1 VRSEGYGMEK
11 MNIYEALKDAPMDDY
26 AGIKIVK
33 LTGDA
38 SLSVYV
44 ADIAPHTKL
53 TPHYHKEGIDTYQ
66 ILKGTGTMKTA
77 PFVEG
82 EIHWSETFTANE
94 GDCFH
99 IAPGIVHQILN
110 ETDET
115 LILVFTCP
123 ESHVST
129 DRHFVEIRSEE

>member
-1 VRSEGYGMEK
+1 MKTTNLYL
-11 MNIYEALKDAPMDDY
+11 ALKDAPMDDY
-26 AGIKIVK
+26 AGIRIVK

-53 TPHYHKEGIDTYQ
+53 SPHYHKEGIDAYQ
-66 ILKGTGTMKTA
+66 ILKGTGTMKTG
-77 PFVEG
+77 PFVENDTKWT
-82 EIHWSETFTANE
+82 EKFTANE

-99 IAPGIVHQILN
+99 IEPGVVHQILN
-110 ETDET
+110 ETDEQ

-123 ESHVST
+123 ESHVGS
-129 DRHFVEIRSEE
+129 DRHFVVVSSE

>member
-1 VRSEGYGMEK
+1 MTKTNLYQALRS
-11 MNIYEALKDAPMDDY
+11 AVMDDY

-53 TPHYHKEGIDTYQ
+53 TPHYHKEGIDAYQ
-66 ILKGTGTMKTA
+66 ILKGIGTMKTGK
-77 PFVEG
+77 FVEG
-82 EIHWSETFTANE
+82 LSVWTEKFTANE

-99 IAPGIVHQILN
+99 IEAGIVHQILN
-110 ETDET
+110 ETDEQ
-115 LILVFTCP
+115 LILVFACP
-123 ESHVST
+123 ESHVGS
-129 DRHFVEIRSEE
+129 DRHFVEMD

>member
-1 VRSEGYGMEK
+1 MK
-11 MNIYEALKDAPMDDY
+11 KTNLFDALKDAQMDDY

-33 LTGDA
+33 LSGDA
-38 SLSVYV
+38 SLSFYV
-44 ADIAPHTKL
+44 ADIAPHTQL
-53 TPHYHKEGIDTYQ
+53 TPHYHKEGIDAYH
-66 ILKGTGTMKTA
+66 ILKGTGTMRTG

-82 EIHWSETFTANE
+82 AFEWTEKFTAHE

-99 IAPGIVHQILN
+99 IDPNIVHQILN

-115 LILVFTCP
+115 LVLVFACP

-129 DRHFVEIRSEE
+129 DRHFVAVTSE

>member
-1 VRSEGYGMEK
+1 MDK
-11 MNIYEALKDAPMDDY
+11 TNIYLALEGAVMDDY

-33 LTGDA
+33 LAGDA
-38 SLSVYV
+38 SLSMYV

-53 TPHYHKEGIDTYQ
+53 TPHYHTEGVDTYQ
-66 ILKGTGTMKTA
+66 ILKGIGTMKTG

-82 EIHWSETFTANE
+82 KSVWTDKFTASE

-99 IAPGIVHQILN
+99 IEPGIVHQILN

-115 LILVFTCP
+115 VILVFACP
-123 ESHVST
+123 ESHVGS
-129 DRHFVEIRSEE
+129 DRFFVEMD